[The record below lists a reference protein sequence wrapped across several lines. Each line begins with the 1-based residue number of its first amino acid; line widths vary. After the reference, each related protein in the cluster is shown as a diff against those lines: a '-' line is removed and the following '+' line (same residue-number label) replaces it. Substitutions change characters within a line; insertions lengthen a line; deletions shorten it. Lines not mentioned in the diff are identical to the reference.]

1 MRTFRLASI
10 VLTAALPLLA
20 ACSSE
25 PKPLQVTY
33 YYEPGCETCNSVKP
47 DIQALAQEFPGR
59 VEVALVSAE
68 EEEARE
74 DVRRLEFKT
83 QGLVVRDFRGAVLI
97 KQADHGVNL
106 EEVRAT
112 LKQALGGAP
121 AEDAEGAG

>member
-33 YYEPGCETCNSVKP
+33 YYEPGCEACNRVKP
-47 DIQALAQEFPGR
+47 DVQALEQEFPGR

-68 EEEARE
+68 EEAARE
-74 DVRRLEFKT
+74 DIGRLEFRS

-112 LKQALGGAP
+112 LQQALGEST